1 MTRRPPELRDIVGDD
16 LSFEERTRLGR
27 VHELLVAADAPPELP
42 DSLVALPSAR
52 PKVRFLERRRAAVL
66 ALAAALAVAAFVGG
80 YLAADDGDAF
90 ETTRELAMRPTA
102 EGGRAFATI
111 ELGERDA
118 NGNWPLRV
126 TIRGLAPL
134 PEGGYYDMYLTR
146 RGKPVAPCGSFN
158 IETRGG
164 TTEIF
169 LNAPYDLERF
179 AGWVVTRHMPDDP
192 HGRPGTVVL
201 TT

>member
-1 MTRRPPELRDIVGDD
+1 MTRRAPDLRDILGDE
-16 LSFEERTRLGR
+16 LSAEERARLKR

-42 DSLVALPSAR
+42 DSLAKAPSAR
-52 PKVRFLERRRAAVL
+52 PEVRFLERRRVAVL

-90 ETTRELAMRPTA
+90 ETTRELAMRPTT

-111 ELGERDA
+111 ELGERDP
-118 NGNWPLRV
+118 NGNWPMRV

-158 IETRGG
+158 IETRG

-169 LNAPYDLERF
+169 LNAPYDLKRF

-192 HGRPGTVVL
+192 HDRPGTVVL